1 MAIRPY
7 LKKMP
12 KIDRTAYVEE
22 SAEIIGDVRIGK
34 NSSIW
39 NCAVLRGDMHYIR
52 IGENTSVQDN
62 SVLHGTATE
71 FPTIVGNNVSIG
83 HNAIVHGCIIGN
95 NCLIGMGSIILEGA
109 AIGDWC
115 IIGAGA
121 VVTEGKKIPE
131 GSIVLGIPGKPVA
144 KVTARHRERI
154 TRNWKAYVRLK
165 DTYMSGV

>member
-52 IGENTSVQDN
+52 ISEYPN
-62 SVLHGTATE
+62 
-71 FPTIVGNNVSIG
+71 P
-83 HNAIVHGCIIGN
+83 
-95 NCLIGMGSIILEGA
+95 
-109 AIGDWC
+109 
-115 IIGAGA
+115 
-121 VVTEGKKIPE
+121 P
-131 GSIVLGIPGKPVA
+131 
-144 KVTARHRERI
+144 
-154 TRNWKAYVRLK
+154 
-165 DTYMSGV
+165 